1 MIEEL
6 LTQSLKLNELAK
18 KLDIT
23 ATEAFR
29 QVQRLTEAGLLEKN
43 SDGKYSSTPY
53 AKVILESMAGTEFI
67 SKHKAYFLEH
77 DVSLIPASFRARFG
91 ELSKTIHLA
100 DPIPNMNTAN
110 DILKDANEFIYIIA
124 ENHLVQH
131 SQLIRQRLLAGV
143 KVRTLIKESLLESVK
158 GEFLRRGEG
167 EVRLA
172 PAVFG
177 TMILTEKSIGF
188 ALPKVGG
195 TIDYQVIAGFDPD
208 SIRWGL
214 DLFEDQWSKA
224 RPWDP

>member
-29 QVQRLTEAGLLEKN
+29 QLQRLTEAGLLEKN
-43 SDGKYSSTPY
+43 SDAKYSSTPY
-53 AKVILESMAGTEFI
+53 ARLILESMAGTEFI

-77 DVSLIPASFRARFG
+77 DVSFIPAPFRARFG
-91 ELSKTIHLA
+91 ELGKTIHLA

-110 DILKDANEFIYIIA
+110 DILKNADEFIYIIA
-124 ENHLVQH
+124 EDHLVQH
-131 SQLIRQRLLAGV
+131 SLLIRERLLAGV

-158 GEFLRRGEG
+158 GEFVKRGEG

-172 PAVFG
+172 PKVFG
-177 TMILTEKSIGF
+177 TLILTDKSMGF
-188 ALPKVGG
+188 ALPNRGG
-195 TIDYQVIAGFDPD
+195 TIDYQVIAGVDPE

-224 RPWDP
+224 RPWNP